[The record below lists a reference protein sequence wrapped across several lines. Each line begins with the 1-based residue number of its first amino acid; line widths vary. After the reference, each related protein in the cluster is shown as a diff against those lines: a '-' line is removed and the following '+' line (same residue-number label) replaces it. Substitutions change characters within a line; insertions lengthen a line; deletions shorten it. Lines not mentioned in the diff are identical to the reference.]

1 MADYSLSTIAELLL
15 LDERRVQQLSK
26 AGRIPKTSRGKYE
39 LVGCVQGYVRYLREL
54 SRGKDPK
61 RIEEERKIAEE
72 KRLRLQRERKKDER
86 EWVSQSVEKEKG
98 FVAAANLKDG
108 FFNLFERIAPILVAE
123 KNAKKIRKM
132 LMEEANEI
140 FKELADADGG

>member
-26 AGRIPKTSRGKYE
+26 AGRIPKKSRGKYE

-72 KRLRLQRERKKDER
+72 KRLRLQRERKKDEG
-86 EWVSQSVEKEKG
+86 EWVSQSLEKEKG
-98 FVAAANLKDG
+98 FVAAANLKGG
-108 FFNLFERIAPILVAE
+108 FYNLFERIAPILVAE
-123 KNAKKIRKM
+123 KNAQKIRKM
-132 LMEEANEI
+132 LTEEANII
-140 FKELADADGG
+140 FKEIVDADGS

>member
-72 KRLRLQRERKKDER
+72 KKLRLQRERKKDEK
-86 EWVSQSVEKEKG
+86 EWVLQVNEKEKG
-98 FVAAANLKDG
+98 FAAGAMVKDS
-108 FFNLFERIAPILVAE
+108 FFNLFERLAPVLVAE
-123 KNAKKIRKM
+123 KSAVKIRKI
-132 LMEEANEI
+132 LMKEANKI
-140 FKELADADGG
+140 FKELANGDGR